1 MMAKTIGRVQRLT
14 LGNNSACVEIG
25 PFPDSTEL
33 LTLVFGAADGSAVT
47 ALKKGMVSLLEWA
60 QTASVPLEVA
70 HEDRSASILQVST
83 LNARPGIRRNIAH
96 VDPTERAKLRDAIL
110 EMHRRFYPGGRGD
123 TPPGGVSWWFK
134 QDEIHQAT
142 HVHGGPEFLP
152 WHREIVNRFEELLRL
167 INPQVSLHYWDWTED
182 PSALFTHDFMGSR
195 NGDAGEPWQANAA
208 PWRPDGFYVPDA
220 DPFRG
225 GAFDPVHNN
234 PVDPPRTLTRACGG
248 GSFATAAQNDA
259 VTTAGDF
266 GSMWKLLEGMH
277 NDAHG
282 FIGGTLADAHVSFR
296 DPFVFLLHSNVD
308 RLVARWQT
316 DPAHPERLNP
326 ATVYSGL
333 TESEAAQLDQLV
345 EPWSTGVGAV
355 HTIRPWEST
364 HENEGTPHDY
374 HHPSI
379 VSPPRYDTNLG

>member
-1 MMAKTIGRVQRLT
+1 MAKTIGRVQRLT
-14 LGNNSACVEIG
+14 FGNNSACVEIG

-70 HEDRSASILQVST
+70 HEDGSASILQVST

-96 VDPTERAKLRDAIL
+96 VDPTERAMLRDAIL

-248 GSFATAAQNDA
+248 GSFATAAQDDM

-266 GSMWKLLEGMH
+266 GSM
-277 NDAHG
+277 
-282 FIGGTLADAHVSFR
+282 
-296 DPFVFLLHSNVD
+296 
-308 RLVARWQT
+308 
-316 DPAHPERLNP
+316 
-326 ATVYSGL
+326 
-333 TESEAAQLDQLV
+333 
-345 EPWSTGVGAV
+345 
-355 HTIRPWEST
+355 
-364 HENEGTPHDY
+364 
-374 HHPSI
+374 
-379 VSPPRYDTNLG
+379 